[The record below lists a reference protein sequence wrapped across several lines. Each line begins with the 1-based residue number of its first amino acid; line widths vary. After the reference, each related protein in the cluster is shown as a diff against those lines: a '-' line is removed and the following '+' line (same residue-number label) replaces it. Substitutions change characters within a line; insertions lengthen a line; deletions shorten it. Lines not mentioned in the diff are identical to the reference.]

1 MPNSNHSINPYM
13 NELYKEIQNL
23 CVNPEIEFSVLIARF
38 LSISIIAR
46 FLSMSIK
53 LVLEKFMLTRI
64 HF

>member
-1 MPNSNHSINPYM
+1 M

-38 LSISIIAR
+38 LSMSIIAQ
-46 FLSMSIK
+46 FFSMSIK